1 MCLIIH
7 NPKAKPVS
15 YEIIDQAL
23 WTNPDGFGI
32 FYHDTGEIV
41 RTMSADKVYDL
52 IDTDEPRPYTAHFR
66 YATSGTVG
74 VKQCHPFDID
84 KRYSLI
90 MNGTI
95 NRLVSKKSVD
105 TEELC
110 KLLAGLREDR
120 ILGLLA
126 TYACRFVLLD
136 RKTGAATMV
145 NRDLWTTYEGVHYS
159 KDNCLPKPP
168 SPSPP
173 KWNKHKPSSCGS
185 NSQSWYWSQ
194 WDNEA
199 WQRWS
204 DSDPPTKG
212 ETVKAPAKD
221 NGMHTVAVYG
231 TLKSGFGNHHLLAD
245 SYSLGDGHTVDPY
258 PMIVN
263 GIPYLIDDAGTGH
276 RVTVEVY
283 RVTDD
288 TLAHL
293 DSLEGH
299 PNWYVRRK
307 MQVQLVKGGTVSAWV
322 YTIPKS
328 KRYTHTG
335 SNSTDYVACY

>member
-15 YEIIDQAL
+15 CEIIEEAL
-23 WTNPDGFGI
+23 WVNPDGFGI

-41 RTMSADKVYDL
+41 RTMDHDDACDL
-52 IDTDEPRPYTAHFR
+52 LDSGRPYSAHFR

-74 VKQCHPFDID
+74 VKQCHPFTID
-84 KRYSLI
+84 KRYALM

-105 TEELC
+105 TDELC

-145 NRDLWTTYEGVHYS
+145 NRDLWTTHGGVHYS
-159 KDNCLPKPP
+159 KSNCLPKPP
-168 SPSPP
+168 SPTP
-173 KWNKHKPSSCGS
+173 KWSKHK
-185 NSQSWYWSQ
+185 QSDTDSGWYWNQ
-194 WDNEA
+194 WDQ
-199 WQRWS
+199 WDVQS
-204 DSDPPTKG
+204 PKDKV
-212 ETVKAPAKD
+212 VKAPAKD

-245 SYSLGDGHTVDPY
+245 SYCLGDGHTVEPY
-258 PMIVN
+258 PMVVN
-263 GIPYLIDDAGTGH
+263 DIPYLIDDAGTGH
-276 RVTVEVY
+276 RVAVEVY

-288 TLAHL
+288 TLASL

-307 MQVQLVKGGTVSAWV
+307 IQVQLVKGGAVSAWV
-322 YTIPKS
+322 YTIPKG
-328 KRYTHTG
+328 KRHSHTG
-335 SNSTDYVACY
+335 TNSVNYVDRY